1 MDLDST
7 EVMNSDPMIIASFDN
22 HGPCDSK
29 AVTTPFVPLE
39 VAPSVLFFFR
49 DMVMGCTSGGQRESF
64 TSDFDVDLSDDDVV
78 ISNSGVYPEIQFS
91 DRIHKEACGGR
102 EVSNPENTTSIS
114 KEPSE
119 DNRFG
124 PWMQVAN
131 RRRRTGVS
139 LRASIQNGLVHA
151 SNNGSRFGILV
162 DVVDQQALANA
173 RNGER
178 NGGDTADNVM
188 PRDLR
193 GMEDME
199 SREGSRHDKDLGSEV
214 TAPQTNAHVE
224 GNEGDSEVAVA
235 SVAADNVVISSVA
248 AKGKIVA
255 APSSLP
261 TENNGKAMYGP
272 IRSTTTR
279 GVKWASIMAKPVV
292 CKDPK
297 AKKRDELQS
306 K

>member
-1 MDLDST
+1 MEKTIVHVNPNSATPPVPSGRPSDLTPTLGLNVEAT

-91 DRIHKEACGGR
+91 DRIHK
-102 EVSNPENTTSIS
+102 
-114 KEPSE
+114 
-119 DNRFG
+119 
-124 PWMQVAN
+124 VAN

-261 TENNGKAMYGP
+261 TGKH
-272 IRSTTTR
+272 TTVR
-279 GVKWASIMAKPVV
+279 VIDESS
-292 CKDPK
+292 
-297 AKKRDELQS
+297 KRVL
-306 K
+306 